1 MSDQQSD
8 TLVYMR
14 DVMLNGL
21 FRMLAKLAMEQ
32 PARMHG
38 VSRRDE
44 RRMQIDVR
52 ALSPRGWCN
61 PTVAGKR

>member
-1 MSDQQSD
+1 MSEQQSD
-8 TLVYMR
+8 TLVYVR
-14 DVMLNGL
+14 DVMPNGL
-21 FRMLAKLAMEQ
+21 FRILAKLSMEQ

-44 RRMQIDVR
+44 RRKQIDAR
-52 ALSPRGWCN
+52 APSPRDWCN